1 MMAPTSRTDLR
12 CGSRIDLLF
21 GINLIASE
29 GKLQDNRLA
38 IEVGLPIYQYLDGPQ
53 LEMDY
58 RLTVGRQLV
67 F

>member
-12 CGSRIDLLF
+12 CGNRIDLLF

-29 GKLQDNRLA
+29 GKLHDNRLA

-58 RLTVGRQLV
+58 RLTVGWQLV